1 MRDHLRLLRGL
12 REDQGHVL
20 RIHLRRLGV
29 HRAVAA
35 VVPEARDRLLEAEPA
50 GSRFRAF
57 LHQLWILLSMTFYM

>member
-12 REDQGHVL
+12 REHQGHVL
-20 RIHLRRLGV
+20 RILLRRLGV

-50 GSRFRAF
+50 ATCRALVRFYTKYGLF
-57 LHQLWILLSMTFYM
+57 